1 MRTQPRCVSG
11 AVFIDDFSRAR
22 HAMSQTDDTFKA
34 QKRAN
39 THKLSTPHMRALRK
53 ELLIARADVERMELA
68 QAGADL
74 RYKVKH
80 FSVLNLIMPG
90 RGKRGRT
97 SGVGGFMNRMT
108 GGAGGG
114 IGRFFNAGNLS
125 LLLKQYPVVGSLAS
139 LVLAKPVRTRLL
151 ASAKPLL
158 KWGGLGLVGWEAYR
172 VWQQMKSTPANTSV
186 DPAVDPDA

>member
-1 MRTQPRCVSG
+1 
-11 AVFIDDFSRAR
+11 
-22 HAMSQTDDTFKA
+22 MSQTDDTFKA

-39 THKLSTPHMRALRK
+39 AHKLSTPHMRALRK

-68 QAGADL
+68 QASADL

-80 FSVLNLIMPG
+80 FSVLNMIMPG
-90 RGKRGRT
+90 RGKRGRST
-97 SGVGGFMNRMT
+97 GVGGFMNRMT

-114 IGRFFNAGNLS
+114 GLSGLGSFFNASNLS

-139 LVLAKPVRTRLL
+139 LILAKPVRTRLL

-172 VWQQMKSTPANTSV
+172 VWQQMKSTPATTTPV
-186 DPAVDPDA
+186 DPVVDPDA

>member
-1 MRTQPRCVSG
+1 MLGT
-11 AVFIDDFSRAR
+11 VFIDDFPRAS

-39 THKLSTPHMRALRK
+39 AHKLSTPHMRALRK

-68 QAGADL
+68 QASADL

-97 SGVGGFMNRMT
+97 SGVGGFMSRMT
-108 GGAGGG
+108 GGAGGL
-114 IGRFFNAGNLS
+114 FNAGNLS

-172 VWQQMKSTPANTSV
+172 VWQQMKSTPANT
-186 DPAVDPDA
+186 PADTVVDPDA

>member
-1 MRTQPRCVSG
+1 MPGT
-11 AVFIDDFSRAR
+11 VFIDDFPRAS

-39 THKLSTPHMRALRK
+39 AHKLSTPHMRALRK
-53 ELLIARADVERMELA
+53 ELLIARADVERMELT
-68 QAGADL
+68 QASADL

-108 GGAGGG
+108 GFGGSGGG
-114 IGRFFNAGNLS
+114 LSGLFSGGGLS

-158 KWGGLGLVGWEAYR
+158 KWGGLGLLGWEAYR
-172 VWQQMKSTPANTSV
+172 VWQQMKSAPTDTSADTV
-186 DPAVDPDA
+186 GDPDA